1 MFSCEFWEIS
11 KNTFFTEYLRWLLLI
26 LHGAFVKIVNSS
38 KLILHIWYM
47 SNFFLL
53 STWQQKN
60 MYIFFSF
67 FSLKYIS
74 GKCPLYSNVFD
85 FCGKFW
91 VIFTWDVSKPLLLF
105 TRTNN
110 SQFWREWNS
119 IDKLQSNRFFWKKM
133 AIVDQKLLCCDK
145 INHLNFFS
153 VFVFTVIYTLPEAAT
168 GGVL

>member
-1 MFSCEFWEIS
+1 ME
-11 KNTFFTEYLRWLLLI
+11 R
-26 LHGAFVKIVNSS
+26 FVKIVNSS

-85 FCGKFW
+85 FFGKFW

>member
-1 MFSCEFWEIS
+1 M
-11 KNTFFTEYLRWLLLI
+11 
-26 LHGAFVKIVNSS
+26 
-38 KLILHIWYM
+38 
-47 SNFFLL
+47 L

-74 GKCPLYSNVFD
+74 GKCPLYSNVFE

-119 IDKLQSNRFFWKKM
+119 IDKLQSNRFFWKK
-133 AIVDQKLLCCDK
+133 ICYSRSKTPLLWQ
-145 INHLNFFS
+145 NQSSQFFFS
-153 VFVFTVIYTLPEAAT
+153 LCLYRYLYTAGSNHRRSSVKKVFLKFPQNSQEGTCATVSLLIKLQAFS
-168 GGVL
+168 L

>member
-1 MFSCEFWEIS
+1 M
-11 KNTFFTEYLRWLLLI
+11 
-26 LHGAFVKIVNSS
+26 
-38 KLILHIWYM
+38 
-47 SNFFLL
+47 

-145 INHLNFFS
+145 INHLNFFFSLCLYRYLYTAGSSHRRSS
-153 VFVFTVIYTLPEAAT
+153 VKKVFLKFPQNSQEGTCATVSLLIKLQAFC
-168 GGVL
+168 L